1 MPPELYPLEYS
12 QKVPEY
18 MLFSENQNVVP
29 ETMAHKMVKRSSV
42 WGA

>member
-18 MLFSENQNVVP
+18 MFPKNQYAVP
-29 ETMAHKMVKRSSV
+29 EMSLITKT
-42 WGA
+42 